1 MSRFLIVP
9 VAVVCLALLWFWWS
23 GGFDRL
29 AFWAAVEQREFQNQM
44 ARALRAVRAGK
55 PEALSV
61 LLMACFAYGFV
72 HAVGPGH
79 GKVLIGGYGVGR
91 QVALRRLTLISLFA
105 SLGQAVTAV
114 VLVYLGVLVFELSRT
129 QMVETTERVMAPVS
143 YAAIVLVGLWLLF
156 RGLRRFWRLRR
167 SATGTEAAHHHHDH
181 HHHDHDHHHH
191 AGEVCSECGHKHG
204 PTPEEAAQAGTV
216 KEALALIA
224 GIALRPCT
232 GALFVL
238 ILTWQMG
245 IAWAGVGGAFA
256 MALGTATVTI
266 LVGWGAFG
274 IRNGMLASVAGSP
287 RLAILGPVIEVAAGM
302 AVVLL
307 ASGLLL
313 RAI

>member
-1 MSRFLIVP
+1 M
-9 VAVVCLALLWFWWS
+9 
-23 GGFDRL
+23 
-29 AFWAAVEQREFQNQM
+29 
-44 ARALRAVRAGK
+44 
-55 PEALSV
+55 
-61 LLMACFAYGFV
+61 
-72 HAVGPGH
+72 
-79 GKVLIGGYGVGR
+79 
-91 QVALRRLTLISLFA
+91 
-105 SLGQAVTAV
+105 
-114 VLVYLGVLVFELSRT
+114 
-129 QMVETTERVMAPVS
+129 
-143 YAAIVLVGLWLLF
+143 
-156 RGLRRFWRLRR
+156 
-167 SATGTEAAHHHHDH
+167 
-181 HHHDHDHHHH
+181 
-191 AGEVCSECGHKHG
+191 
-204 PTPEEAAQAGTV
+204 

-287 RLAILGPVIEVAAGM
+287 RLALLGPVIEVAAGL